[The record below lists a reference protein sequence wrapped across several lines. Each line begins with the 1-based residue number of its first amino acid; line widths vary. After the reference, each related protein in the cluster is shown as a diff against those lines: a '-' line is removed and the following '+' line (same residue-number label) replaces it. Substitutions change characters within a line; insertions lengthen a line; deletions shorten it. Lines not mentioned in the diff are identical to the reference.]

1 MPARRTSRALTY
13 LRRSSSR
20 QELGIRNQLEWAI
33 AEAAKLGV
41 SLDADLCDVD
51 QMEREGL
58 KQFKS
63 IFLDDGVTGAN
74 LQREAFTLF
83 RNTAL
88 RDRSVSH
95 LFIHK
100 SDRFARPEQATEACT
115 MEIELLLA
123 GITVVFHNR
132 IANPRER

>member
-1 MPARRTSRALTY
+1 MTARLKRRALTY

-20 QELGIRNQLEWAI
+20 QELGIGNQLEWAI

-41 SLDADLCDVD
+41 SLDAELDDVD
-51 QMEREGL
+51 RMKREGL
-58 KQFKS
+58 KEFKG

-83 RNTAL
+83 RETAL

-95 LFIHK
+95 LFIYK
-100 SDRFARPEQATEACT
+100 SDRFARPEQANEAC
-115 MEIELLLA
+115 
-123 GITVVFHNR
+123 G
-132 IANPRER
+132 